1 MIFIQFL
8 PSPPLPIKAVSSI
21 IKKKICSIFYCEI
34 FDIMV
39 YYMYERKSYTLPH
52 LCV

>member
-1 MIFIQFL
+1 ME
-8 PSPPLPIKAVSSI
+8 
-21 IKKKICSIFYCEI
+21 KKICSIFYCEI